1 MNNIIYAY
9 THIRYFKRF
18 YAVTKLPCN
27 KYFYYFCIYNHKSRI
42 YMHVYTKEEEDKMV
56 LEAFDDLQRAYG
68 ASNHKHKFEIVAKAF
83 EFAAKAHEGVKR
95 RTGEPYILHPLAVA
109 KICVEEMGLGSTSI
123 CAALMHDVVEDT
135 DFTVED
141 IANMFGETIANIV
154 DGLTKISG
162 DIFHESVSKQA
173 ENFQKLILTI
183 PSDVRVIMIKLADRL
198 HNMRTLDSMP
208 PLKQQKITGETI
220 FIYVPLAERLGFF
233 KIKTELENLCLKY
246 QQPKLYHEL
255 EEKITKITPKLEEKI
270 ESFLVPIREKLD
282 QRGIKYN
289 IITRI
294 KSPYSIYRKQEKK
307 EVNFDEIYDLLA
319 VRIIVEPQA
328 DKSEEELCWTVFGI
342 VTSLYPEHPSRTRN
356 WLSTPKANGYQALH
370 VTVMRRGDKGEIG
383 SWVEVQI
390 RTERMNEIAE
400 RGLAAHWKYKNG
412 IEDNSEFD
420 EWFHSVRELLATENI
435 DTVEF
440 VDKFK
445 MNLDTKEIV
454 VFTPKGDIKR
464 LPQDA
469 TVLDFAYALHT
480 DIGNHCIG
488 GKIDSRLVPISQRL
502 KSGNQIEILTSKTQ
516 QPEAAWLDFAKTQ
529 NAISKIRSFLRP
541 EVTELQKE
549 GAEKVNRLL
558 VFFGQKL
565 VDDNIDKVKTFFNY
579 DKRNDFFVDVARQ
592 KVDLTQVS
600 KSLFQSPAS
609 SIFSFFTKNFNI
621 MGGKKVPKLNINPKE
636 VYYIT
641 KDDMAFD
648 LVRLAPCCK
657 PIKGDEIVGFLEDN
671 HHVVVHKLDCD
682 EAQRIKATHG
692 NRIVLVDWQKDM
704 DNSYLI
710 NLSIEGIDRQ
720 GLLRQIVNVIS
731 EKVQINIKNINFSTI
746 DGAFYGNITL
756 FAHSND
762 EIELLT
768 KKLLKIKAVKS
779 VKRVN

>member
-1 MNNIIYAY
+1 MP
-9 THIRYFKRF
+9 T
-18 YAVTKLPCN
+18 
-27 KYFYYFCIYNHKSRI
+27 
-42 YMHVYTKEEEDKMV
+42 YTKEEGDKMI
-56 LEAFDDLQRAYG
+56 LEAFDDLQKAYG
-68 ASNHKHKFEIVAKAF
+68 ASNHKHKFELVAKAF
-83 EFAAKAHEGVKR
+83 EFASKAHAGVQR
-95 RTGEPYILHPLAVA
+95 RSGEPYIMHPLAVA

-135 DFTVED
+135 EFTVED
-141 IANMFGETIANIV
+141 IADMFGNTIANIV

-162 DIFHESVSKQA
+162 DVFHESVSKQA

-183 PSDVRVIMIKLADRL
+183 PSDIRVIMIKLADRL
-198 HNMRTLDSMP
+198 HNMRTLDSMS

-246 QQPKLYHEL
+246 QQPKLYREL
-255 EEKITKITPKLEEKI
+255 EEKITKIAPKLEEKI
-270 ESFLVPIREKLD
+270 DGFLVPIKEKLN

-289 IITRI
+289 IIKRI

-319 VRIIVEPQA
+319 VRIIVQSQD
-328 DKSEEELCWTVFGI
+328 DKGEEELCWAVFGI

-370 VTVMRRGDKGEIG
+370 VTVMRKGDKGEIG

-390 RTERMNEIAE
+390 RTEKMNEIAE

-412 IEDNSEFD
+412 IVDNSEFD
-420 EWFHSVRELLATENI
+420 EWFRSVKELLSTENI

-454 VFTPKGDIKR
+454 VFTPKGDIKK
-464 LPQDA
+464 LPYKA
-469 TVLDFAYALHT
+469 TVLDFAYSLHT
-480 DIGNHCIG
+480 ELGNRCIG
-488 GKIDSRLVPISQRL
+488 GKVDSHLVPISEVL
-502 KSGNQIEILTSKTQ
+502 KSGNQVEILTSKTQ
-516 QPEAAWLDFAKTQ
+516 QPEASWLDIVKTQ
-529 NAISKIRSFLRP
+529 NALSKIRSYLRP
-541 EVTELQKE
+541 EVTELQRE

-558 VFFGQKL
+558 SFYGQKI
-565 VDDNIDKVKTFFNY
+565 VDENIDKVMTFFQY
-579 DKRNDFFVDVARQ
+579 EKRNDFFVDVARQ

-600 KSLFQSPAS
+600 KSLFQNAVTSV
-609 SIFSFFTKNFNI
+609 FSFFTNNI
-621 MGGKKVPKLNINPKE
+621 FGKKEHKLNINKKE

-641 KDDMAFD
+641 KDDMAFN
-648 LVRLAPCCK
+648 LVKLATCCK
-657 PIKGDEIVGFLEDN
+657 PIKGDEIIGYIEDN
-671 HHVVVHKLDCD
+671 NHVIVHKLDCN

-692 NRIVLVDWQKDM
+692 NKIVLVDWQKDM

-720 GLLRQIVNVIS
+720 GLLRQIVKVIS
-731 EKVQINIKNINFSTI
+731 EDIQINIKNINFSAI
-746 DGAFYGNITL
+746 DGAFYGSITL
-756 FAHSND
+756 FAHSNT
-762 EIELLT
+762 EIERLT
-768 KKLLKIKAVKS
+768 DKLLKIKSVKT
-779 VKRVN
+779 VKRVG